1 MTDHILPEASSVA
14 GGPSAVRHE
23 DHSGRLAQN
32 ALGLSGVLFCIVTG
46 AAPIAA
52 MLFNVPVAVLGGGFA
67 APAAFLVAN
76 DHPDDLR
83 GRLHRD
89 GPRGDRRGRLLLVRD
104 PRLRTVMGWARLR

>member
-32 ALGLSGVLFCIVTG
+32 ALGLSGVLFCCVTG

-52 MLFNVPVAVLGGGFA
+52 MLFNVPVTVLGGGWSSPASFWIATVVLTLFSVGYIEMARRVTA
-67 APAAFLVAN
+67 AGGFYSFVS
-76 DHPDDLR
+76 H
-83 GRLHRD
+83 GF
-89 GPRGDRRGRLLLVRD
+89 
-104 PRLRTVMGWARLR
+104 